1 MIEQCLCW
9 EGFGDNDM
17 TAKEILLDIDSTKV
31 VHHADFV
38 PSLSPATTSAALMT
52 LGPAAQPAIDHCDD
66 VWRKQNLANWRKRH
80 NEIREARWK
89 LAEYEQQSSAA
100 LAPEDLWSQAGLLL
114 SVHREEDAIDCLQQ
128 LVARKG
134 SFPDAHMLL
143 AQLLLKFGEEQG
155 LEHLATAVQQ
165 RAELEETATSVGY
178 QYLMSRGRKAEAM
191 RFTQRIQS
199 LFDE

>member
-1 MIEQCLCW
+1 
-9 EGFGDNDM
+9 
-17 TAKEILLDIDSTKV
+17 
-31 VHHADFV
+31 
-38 PSLSPATTSAALMT
+38 
-52 LGPAAQPAIDHCDD
+52 
-66 VWRKQNLANWRKRH
+66 
-80 NEIREARWK
+80 
-89 LAEYEQQSSAA
+89 
-100 LAPEDLWSQAGLLL
+100 
-114 SVHREEDAIDCLQQ
+114 
-128 LVARKG
+128 
-134 SFPDAHMLL
+134 MLL